1 MPSERR
7 LKTQDNCRS
16 AIAWTFRELEKDR
29 MDPGKAR
36 VLIYAALS
44 ISGILAEHDVEQRIK
59 ALEESIAKK
68 GATP

>member
-7 LKTQDNCRS
+7 LKTQDNCRA

-44 ISGILAEHDVEQRIK
+44 ISGILAEHDLEQRIDAIEK
-59 ALEESIAKK
+59 RLEKVQK
-68 GATP
+68 P